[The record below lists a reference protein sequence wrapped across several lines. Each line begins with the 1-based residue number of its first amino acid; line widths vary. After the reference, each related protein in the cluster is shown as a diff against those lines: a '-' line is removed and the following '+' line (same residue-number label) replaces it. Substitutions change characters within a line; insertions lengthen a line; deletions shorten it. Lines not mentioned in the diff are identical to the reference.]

1 MHGNRRRIVRHASSL
16 NRYQS
21 KRNFQRSPE
30 PKPGSKTK
38 PKTKTRRSGRHHARL
53 AFVVQKHRA
62 SHLHYDFRLE
72 LDGVLKSWA
81 VPKGPS
87 LDPKQKRLAM
97 RVEDH
102 PLAYRTFE
110 GRIPEGNY
118 GAGEV
123 IVWDRGT
130 YRCAEASGEEAVRR
144 QLRKG
149 ALKIVLRGHKLKG
162 GFALV
167 RLATPRRWLLIKS
180 SDQYATLRDV
190 TRDDRS
196 VRTHRRLADA
206 APSGARRK
214 AHRR

>member
-1 MHGNRRRIVRHASSL
+1 MRRMSSL
-16 NRYQS
+16 SSYGR
-21 KRNFQRSPE
+21 KRNFQRTPE
-30 PKPGSKTK
+30 PKP
-38 PKTKTRRSGRHHARL
+38 TRRRKQRRQL

-87 LDPKQKRLAM
+87 LDPRQKRLAI

-102 PLAYRTFE
+102 PLEYRNFE

-130 YRCAEASGEEAVRR
+130 YRCVEAAGEEAVRR

-149 ALKIVLRGHKLKG
+149 SLKILLRGHKLEG

-167 RLATPRRWLLIKS
+167 RLGTPRRWLLIKAN
-180 SDQYATLRDV
+180 DRYATLRDV

-196 VRTHRRLADA
+196 VKTHRRLPDVGA
-206 APSGARRK
+206 ARPRKRR
-214 AHRR
+214 RS

>member
-1 MHGNRRRIVRHASSL
+1 MHSNRRRITRHASSL
-16 NRYQS
+16 NRYRS
-21 KRNFQRSPE
+21 KRDFQRSPE
-30 PKPGSKTK
+30 PKPNSRTK
-38 PKTKTRRSGRHHARL
+38 PRHSRKRHKNL

-62 SHLHYDFRLE
+62 SHLHYDLRLE
-72 LDGVLKSWA
+72 LDGSLKSWA

-102 PLAYRTFE
+102 PLSYRNFE
-110 GRIPEGNY
+110 GSIPKGNY

-130 YRCAEASGEEAVRR
+130 YRCAEASGEDAVRR
-144 QLRKG
+144 QMRKG
-149 ALKIVLRGHKLKG
+149 VLKIVLRGNKLKG

-167 RLATPRRWLLIKS
+167 RLGKPRRWLLIKS
-180 SDQYATLRDV
+180 NDGYATLRDV

-196 VRTHRRLADA
+196 VKTHRRLPDA
-206 APSGARRK
+206 APSGGRRK
-214 AHRR
+214 RNRS

>member
-1 MHGNRRRIVRHASSL
+1 MAMRVSSL
-16 NRYQS
+16 GSYGR
-21 KRNFQRSPE
+21 KRDFQRTPE
-30 PKPGSKTK
+30 PKPRKG
-38 PKTKTRRSGRHHARL
+38 GRHGHL

-62 SHLHYDFRLE
+62 SHLHYDLRLE

-87 LDPKQKRLAM
+87 LDPKQKRLAV

-102 PLAYRTFE
+102 PLAYRNFE
-110 GRIPEGNY
+110 GMIPEGNY

-149 ALKIVLRGHKLKG
+149 SLKIVLRGRKLRG
-162 GFALV
+162 GFALL
-167 RLATPRRWLLIKS
+167 RLGTPRRWLLIKLNDEFAS
-180 SDQYATLRDV
+180 LRDV
-190 TRDDRS
+190 ALDDRS
-196 VRTHRRLADA
+196 VRSHRRLPDL
-206 APSGARRK
+206 PRSTRRRK
-214 AHRR
+214 R

>member
-1 MHGNRRRIVRHASSL
+1 MPIRSLSRYRR
-16 NRYQS
+16 
-21 KRNFQRSPE
+21 KRNFTNTPE
-30 PKPGSKTK
+30 PKPARGKH
-38 PKTKTRRSGRHHARL
+38 RSSL

-62 SHLHYDFRLE
+62 AHLHYDFRLE

-87 LDPKQKRLAM
+87 LDPRQKRLAI

-102 PLAYRTFE
+102 PWDYRNFE
-110 GRIPEGNY
+110 GTIPEGNY
-118 GAGEV
+118 GAGDV

-130 YRCAEASGEEAVRR
+130 YRCAGADSEAALRR

-149 ALKIVLRGHKLKG
+149 SLKIVLRGHKLKG

-167 RLATPRRWLLIKS
+167 RFGTPRRWLLIKA

-190 TRDDRS
+190 TQDDRS
-196 VRTHRRLADA
+196 VKSHRRLPDA
-206 APSGARRK
+206 KPAKANPKRR
-214 AHRR
+214 RT

>member
-1 MHGNRRRIVRHASSL
+1 MHDDRRRIARHASGL
-16 NRYQS
+16 NSYFR

-30 PKPGSKTK
+30 PKPKSGTRSG
-38 PKTKTRRSGRHHARL
+38 TRRSGKRHGHL
-53 AFVVQKHRA
+53 SFVVQKHRA

-87 LDPKQKRLAM
+87 LDPRQKRLAM
-97 RVEDH
+97 QVEDH
-102 PLAYRTFE
+102 PLAYRNFE
-110 GRIPEGNY
+110 GRIPKGNY

-180 SDQYATLRDV
+180 NDGDATLRDV

-196 VRTHRRLADA
+196 VKTHRRLADA
-206 APSGARRK
+206 APSGGPKKR
-214 AHRR
+214 HRP

>member
-1 MHGNRRRIVRHASSL
+1 MTAARGTSSL
-16 NRYQS
+16 NRYAR
-21 KRNFQRSPE
+21 KRNFPRTPE
-30 PKPGSKTK
+30 PRPV
-38 PKTKTRRSGRHHARL
+38 RSRQHKHL

-87 LDPKQKRLAM
+87 LDPRQKRLAL

-102 PLAYRTFE
+102 PWAYRNFE
-110 GRIPEGNY
+110 GKIPEGNY
-118 GAGEV
+118 GAGAV

-130 YRCAEASGEEAVRR
+130 YRCLEGPGEEAVRR

-149 ALKIVLRGHKLKG
+149 LLKIVLRGHKLRG

-167 RLATPRRWLLIKS
+167 RLRTPRQWLLVKAN
-180 SDQYATLRDV
+180 DQHATLRDI
-190 TRDDRS
+190 TLDDRS
-196 VRTHRRLADA
+196 VKSRRRLPDA
-206 APSGARRK
+206 QRPARRRV
-214 AHRR
+214 RRRP

>member
-1 MHGNRRRIVRHASSL
+1 LRDGEGAMARHASSL
-16 NRYQS
+16 NSYRR
-21 KRNFQRSPE
+21 KRDPRLTPE
-30 PKPGSKTK
+30 PWPARRGKPCK
-38 PKTKTRRSGRHHARL
+38 RL

-87 LDPKQKRLAM
+87 LDPKQKRLAI

-102 PLAYRTFE
+102 PLEYRNFE
-110 GRIPEGNY
+110 GRIPQGNY
-118 GAGEV
+118 GAGDV

-130 YRCAEASGEEAVRR
+130 YWCAEAAGEEAVRR

-149 ALKIVLRGHKLKG
+149 SLKFVLRGHKLRG

-167 RLATPRRWLLIKS
+167 RLGTPRRWLLVKAH
-180 SDQYATLRDV
+180 DRHATLRDV
-190 TRDDRS
+190 TRIDRS
-196 VRTHRRLADA
+196 VKTHRRLPDTEPAM
-206 APSGARRK
+206 RRK
-214 AHRR
+214 RRRL

>member
-1 MHGNRRRIVRHASSL
+1 MSAVRAEVGTRSSKDRMARQVSGL
-16 NRYQS
+16 SSYSS
-21 KRNFQRSPE
+21 KRNFQQTPE
-30 PKPGSKTK
+30 PGPA
-38 PKTKTRRSGRHHARL
+38 RRRKQHKHL

-62 SHLHYDFRLE
+62 SHLHYDLRIE

-87 LDPKQKRLAM
+87 LDPRQKRLAI

-102 PLAYRTFE
+102 PWEYRNFE

-130 YRCAEASGEEAVRR
+130 YRCMEGGGEEAVRR

-149 ALKIVLRGHKLKG
+149 SLKVFLRGQKLRG
-162 GFALV
+162 EFALV
-167 RLATPRRWLLIKS
+167 RLGTPRRWLLIKAN
-180 SDQYATLRDV
+180 DQYATLRDV
-190 TRDDRS
+190 TLDDRS
-196 VRTHRRLADA
+196 VKTRRRLPDMEPVSRQKKLHRR
-206 APSGARRK
+206 
-214 AHRR
+214 

>member
-1 MHGNRRRIVRHASSL
+1 MPVRSL
-16 NRYQS
+16 SRYSS
-21 KRNFQRSPE
+21 KRNFAKTPE
-30 PKPGSKTK
+30 PKPARGK
-38 PKTKTRRSGRHHARL
+38 RRQHL

-81 VPKGPS
+81 IPKGPS
-87 LDPKQKRLAM
+87 LDPQQKRLAI

-102 PLAYRTFE
+102 PWDYRNFE
-110 GRIPEGNY
+110 GTIPEGNY

-130 YRCAEASGEEAVRR
+130 FRCAEADSEDAVRR

-149 ALKIVLRGHKLKG
+149 SLKIVLRGHKLRG

-167 RLATPRRWLLIKS
+167 RLNTPRRWLLIKAY
-180 SDQYATLRDV
+180 DQYATLRDV
-190 TRDDRS
+190 TLDDRS
-196 VRTHRRLADA
+196 VKSQRRLPDA
-206 APSGARRK
+206 KFSRARRARSGK
-214 AHRR
+214 

>member
-1 MHGNRRRIVRHASSL
+1 MPIRSLSRYRR
-16 NRYQS
+16 
-21 KRNFQRSPE
+21 KRNFAGTPE
-30 PKPGSKTK
+30 PKPAQGK
-38 PKTKTRRSGRHHARL
+38 RRKHL

-87 LDPKQKRLAM
+87 LDPTQKRLAV

-102 PLAYRTFE
+102 PWDYRNFE
-110 GRIPEGNY
+110 GTIPEGNY
-118 GAGEV
+118 GAGDV

-130 YRCAEASGEEAVRR
+130 YRAVEADSEAVLRR

-149 ALKIVLRGHKLKG
+149 SLKIELRGHKLNG

-167 RLATPRRWLLIKS
+167 RLQTPRRWLLIKTN
-180 SDQYATLRDV
+180 DRHATLRDV

-196 VRTHRRLADA
+196 VKSHRRLPDA
-206 APSGARRK
+206 KPAR
-214 AHRR
+214 ALPRRRQT

>member
-1 MHGNRRRIVRHASSL
+1 MHDDRRRIARHASSL
-16 NRYQS
+16 NGYFR

-30 PKPGSKTK
+30 PKPKSGTK
-38 PKTKTRRSGRHHARL
+38 SGTRRSGKRHGHL
-53 AFVVQKHRA
+53 SFVVQKHRA

-87 LDPKQKRLAM
+87 LDPRQKRLAM

-102 PLAYRTFE
+102 PLAYRNFE
-110 GRIPEGNY
+110 GRIPKGNY

-149 ALKIVLRGHKLKG
+149 ALKIVLRGHKLRG

-180 SDQYATLRDV
+180 NDGYATLRDV

-196 VRTHRRLADA
+196 VKTHRRLADA
-206 APSGARRK
+206 AASGGRRK
-214 AHRR
+214 RLLP